1 MLAKSTMPSMVL
13 LTLTTLTF
21 CKRFSG
27 VIFDMEL
34 KLINNTKKETSL
46 KKEWP
51 INYSLHSTPSGKTI
65 IVGSDGKIYKP
76 SQVGFLRLLKP

>member
-1 MLAKSTMPSMVL
+1 
-13 LTLTTLTF
+13 
-21 CKRFSG
+21 
-27 VIFDMEL
+27 MEL